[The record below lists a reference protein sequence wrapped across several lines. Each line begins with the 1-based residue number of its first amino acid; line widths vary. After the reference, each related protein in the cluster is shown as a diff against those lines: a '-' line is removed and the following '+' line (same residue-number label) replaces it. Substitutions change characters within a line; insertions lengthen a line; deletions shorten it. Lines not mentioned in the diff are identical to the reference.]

1 MTNKAEVSS
10 LLLLKYL
17 EKIWK
22 ILDFLVKLGYNINVN
37 TKRDSKSGNKSHS

>member
-1 MTNKAEVSS
+1 MEQKIASKAEVSS

-22 ILDFLVKLGYNINVN
+22 TLDFLVKLGYNINVN
-37 TKRDSKSGNKSHS
+37 R